1 MVTADAAVFAF
12 VESEVRLLLVQRKR
26 PPYQGQWALPG
37 GFIEMDEDLKDAAA
51 RELAE
56 ETSLKGVRLVQFGT
70 FGTPG
75 RDPRGRVI
83 SVAYTGIAEA
93 GWENVRA
100 ADDAAAVKW
109 HDIDN
114 LPALAFDHD
123 KVAHSAI
130 EYMKQTEAYRDYT
143 GRRAT

>member
-1 MVTADAAVFAF
+1 MPNG
-12 VESEVRLLLVQRKR
+12 SVRLAQLR
-26 PPYQGQWALPG
+26 
-37 GFIEMDEDLKDAAA
+37 
-51 RELAE
+51 
-56 ETSLKGVRLVQFGT
+56 T

-93 GWENVRA
+93 GRENVRA

-109 HDIDN
+109 HEIDD

-123 KVAHSAI
+123 KIAQSAI
-130 EYMKQTEAYRDYT
+130 EYVKQTEAYQDYAA
-143 GRRAT
+143 RRTT